1 MFFCFCFFQVNVR
14 FQAVIDCVEQAR
26 QDVLNDVKRKR
37 DEKRKILDEQINI
50 IQAEKA
56 KVDTDIQ
63 VINIETSPI
72 LLQTQMLSLILLFS

>member
-1 MFFCFCFFQVNVR
+1 MNVR

-26 QDVLNDVKRKR
+26 QEVLSDVKRKR
-37 DEKRKILDEQINI
+37 AEKRKILDEQINI

-63 VINIETSPI
+63 VLNWDELWFFKPRSEYRT
-72 LLQTQMLSLILLFS
+72 F

>member
-1 MFFCFCFFQVNVR
+1 MLHVPSFLQVNVR

-63 VINIETSPI
+63 VR
-72 LLQTQMLSLILLFS
+72 L

>member
-1 MFFCFCFFQVNVR
+1 MIWEPNQICLVRNWIVRILDVHFTYLLQVNVR

-26 QDVLNDVKRKR
+26 QEVLSDVKRKR

-63 VINIETSPI
+63 VKY
-72 LLQTQMLSLILLFS
+72 